1 MCYIFRTYMTETAK
15 DVQRWFTAAIA
26 KLWPVAEGCLS
37 LRRCP
42 CIRENCVACK
52 SGKGHSSYVLYIR
65 QGKQRTSIY
74 VPEDLAPQIHTA
86 IKNGRRLQELI
97 NEASGRYIRALKRE
111 RL

>member
-1 MCYIFRTYMTETAK
+1 MTETAN

-26 KLWPVAEGCLS
+26 KLWPFAEGCLS

-42 CIRENCVACK
+42 CIRENCASCK

-74 VPEDLAPQIHTA
+74 IPDDLAPRISA
-86 IKNGRRLQELI
+86 AMENGRRLQELI
-97 NEASGRYIRALKRE
+97 NEATVRYTRALKRE
-111 RL
+111 RRRRSTE